1 MGPPKAD
8 LAMTSRLPAYERGMA
23 LVLFAVLLGIGAL
36 YLIVGELDSLRVR
49 SLQDQRTAAALV
61 QAKEALL
68 AYATTY
74 RDTHADEVPGYL
86 PCPDVDGDGSA
97 DALVCGGTDEV
108 VVGLLPFKQLGLAD
122 FRDPTGTCF
131 WYVVSGTFKA
141 AAAKPTPLNWDTQ
154 GQLAVIDTAGNTVAT
169 PEDAQGGAAAAIVA
183 AGSPLT
189 GQVRQNDPAKVC
201 GIADA
206 AAVHTAYLDGGYT
219 FPADAGAI
227 VQLRQ
232 GESRSAGNND
242 RLAWVTPREIF
253 ERIKRRADFAG
264 AAGSQLNSLI
274 GELAVAL
281 DASRPLPQN
290 AQNLGDKIVGEV
302 PSTISTMMSSTWE
315 KYLDNWRDQF
325 RYVLCAPPGSCLT
338 VNGSACSGALI
349 FTGERPN
356 PGPRTSADKAALATY
371 LDAVNLA
378 AYSDAHGV
386 PPAYPF
392 SGATLVSIADPRSPA
407 PGDALACLP

>member
-1 MGPPKAD
+1 MGNPSAA
-8 LAMTSRLPAYERGMA
+8 LATKSRLPTYERGIA
-23 LVLFAVLLGIGAL
+23 LLLFTVLLGLGAL
-36 YLIVGELDSLRVR
+36 YLIVSQLDSVHLR

-97 DALVCGGTDEV
+97 DAPVCGGTDDRV
-108 VVGLLPFKQLGLAD
+108 VVGLLPFRQLGLPD
-122 FRDPTGTCF
+122 FRDGTGTCF

-141 AAAKPTPLNWDTQ
+141 AMSKPTPVDWDTQ
-154 GQLAVIDTAGNTVAT
+154 GRLAVLDAAGNTVMA
-169 PEDAQGGAAAAIVA
+169 PDDARGGVAAAIIA

-189 GQVRQNDPAKVC
+189 GQVRSSDPSKVC

-206 AAVHTAYLDGGYT
+206 AAVHAAYLDGGYT

-232 GESRSAGNND
+232 GQSGNASNND
-242 RLAWVTPREIF
+242 RLTWVTPREIF

-264 AAGSQLNSLI
+264 QINGLAGALAASLS
-274 GELAVAL
+274 AL
-281 DASRPLPQN
+281 HPVPRNP
-290 AQNLGDKIVGEV
+290 QNLGEKLVGGIPTAV
-302 PSTISTMMSSTWE
+302 TVSSTWA

-325 RYVLCAPPGSCLT
+325 RYVLCAPPGLCLT
-338 VNGSACSGALI
+338 VNGGACRGTLI
-349 FTGERPN
+349 FTGERPI
-356 PGPRTSADKAALATY
+356 PGPRTSADKANLATY
-371 LDAVNLA
+371 LDAANLA
-378 AYSDAHGV
+378 AYSDANGV
-386 PPAYPF
+386 PPAYGF
-392 SGATLVSIADPRSPA
+392 SGAASVTISDPRSPA
-407 PGDALACLP
+407 PGDVVTCLP